1 MAFSKREM
9 DLMITMGLDVSKLK
23 QSLNEADNQLGNFSK
38 KIDAKDI
45 SGKLGK
51 IGNSLTLLS
60 VPLVAFGKSSFE
72 AFASF
77 EQQMYSLS
85 SVMGEDR
92 NGAVITDLEKKIRDL
107 GSTSLY
113 SSKEVAGAAEGFAQ
127 AGLEA
132 EEVGKSLDKV
142 LTFATASR
150 LGIEDST
157 DILLSTMGQFGLAT
171 DDLESIGDAL
181 VYTGDAGMT
190 SVDDL
195 GKSLKN
201 AGVYAR
207 VANTDLD
214 ETLALLNEMAKTG
227 KKGEIAGSQLGS
239 TFKYYSR
246 LSSEFNSQIASG
258 KKLEGVYK
266 QLSDAGIK
274 KIDGSLVDFIGT
286 LKNMKKNMSDAEFSG
301 MLQKIFLDNAAF
313 IETMVNDT
321 SGALDKFTT
330 DVKTKSGEAAAGV
343 AAIMENTPEAKVK
356 QLKNAMEE
364 LKISFGALISET
376 VLDNIKSFTEIIKG
390 LIDKFREMS
399 PQTKKVVEGFFWFLV
414 FIGPVIKIVSIL
426 VGWVGSLNTAFTWL
440 STGGLTKI
448 ISGFSSFWGFLTSI
462 PVLIGILVG
471 VLIFMGSVFEKQWD
485 KLHVGISAAREG
497 FANFVKDLGE
507 KFGFFGQYLTFLID
521 LVGTTITNLMAGI
534 VEILAGLFNIIKGI
548 LTGDMDRVK
557 HGFKQIG
564 YAIANVFIGIANAGI
579 RAFNSLLKTVNKV
592 LDWINERT
600 KGGLTIAGFEIIK
613 AKKEGLLGGFQLGLN
628 DELSYLDA
636 GKYVSAEEKDKKAKA
651 AAMTRIENPY
661 ASLSEAQKKGLS
673 GYKDNLL
680 AEKNAPPIPDVKPPP
695 ASSGDNYTFNVDKM
709 VAGDEKDAEKLV
721 KDMDKIKNGKKAGQG
736 YNAAAANGGC

>member
-23 QSLNEADNQLGNFSK
+23 KSLGEADKQLDNFSK
-38 KIDAKDI
+38 KITAKDI
-45 SGKLGK
+45 AGKLNK

-60 VPLVAFGKSSFE
+60 VPLIAFGKSAFT
-72 AFASF
+72 AFAGF

-92 NGAVITDLEKKIRDL
+92 TGAVIAELEKKIREL
-107 GSTSLY
+107 GSSTVY
-113 SSKEVAGAAEGFAQ
+113 SSAEIAGAAELLAQ
-127 AGLEA
+127 AGLKSD
-132 EEVGKSLDKV
+132 EVNKSLEKG
-142 LTFATASR
+142 LTFAQASR
-150 LGIEDST
+150 LSVEDST
-157 DILLSTMGQFGLAT
+157 GILLSTMGQFGKSI
-171 DDLESIGDAL
+171 DDIEAIGDAL
-181 VYTGDAGMT
+181 VYTGDAGQT
-190 SVDDL
+190 SVDEL

-201 AGVYAR
+201 SGVYAK
-207 VANTDLD
+207 VANTSLE

-227 KKGEIAGSQLGS
+227 RKGEVAGSQLGS

-246 LSSEFNSQIASG
+246 LTSEFNSQIESG

-266 QLSDAGIK
+266 QLSDAGVK
-274 KIDGSLVDFIGT
+274 KIDGSLLDFIET
-286 LKNMKKNMSDAEFSG
+286 LKSMKKNMSDAEFSG

-321 SGALDKFTT
+321 SGALNQFAN
-330 DVKTKSGEAAAGV
+330 DVRTQSQGISESV
-343 AAIMENTPEAKVK
+343 AAIMGETPEAKVK
-356 QLKNAMEE
+356 KLKNAFDE
-364 LKISFGALISET
+364 LKITFGELISDT
-376 VLDNIKSFTEIIKG
+376 VLDNIQSFTNMIKDLTEKFNNMSPAMKSF
-390 LIDKFREMS
+390 
-399 PQTKKVVEGFFWFLV
+399 VEGFFWFIIL
-414 FIGPVIKIVSIL
+414 IGPAIKIISSIVSA
-426 VGWVGSLNTAFTWL
+426 VGMLNTAFTWL
-440 STGGLTKI
+440 STGGMTKI
-448 ISGFSSFWGFLTSI
+448 IGVFSKIWSFLVSTPFLI
-462 PVLIGILVG
+462 VALVAVLVW
-471 VLIFMGSVFEKQWD
+471 MGGQFEKKWDELHSGISIMRQGFADVMNDLRD
-485 KLHVGISAAREG
+485 KL
-497 FANFVKDLGE
+497 
-507 KFGFFGQYLTFLID
+507 GFFGNFITFLFD
-521 LVGTTITNLMAGI
+521 LVGTTVTNLFAGLVEALAGI
-534 VEILAGLFNIIKGI
+534 FNIVKGI
-548 LTGDMDRVK
+548 LTGDMERVK

-651 AAMTRIENPY
+651 AAMTRVENPY

-680 AEKNAPPIPDVKPPP
+680 VEKNAPPIPDVKPPP
-695 ASSGDNYTFNVDKM
+695 ASNGDNFTFNVDKM